1 MVAHTTHHTFLIGP
15 FAKSDSFHCSRC
27 ILQYLNQYPY
37 SCNNIFEPHTLLT
50 HTYSLSISQFV
61 CESLGI
67 CYFQRYST
75 TRKNSCKTI
84 SRSSVGHVPWTL
96 MLRLPPGH
104 MKLNQVHASGS
115 GPYWPT
121 DPSHLASNELSLSC
135 ALNPHYLP
143 TCGPGTISSPHP
155 LPTPD
160 PLSSPAAAPTPSQ
173 APSIAPMQLCHQRES
188 PSNPD

>member
-1 MVAHTTHHTFLIGP
+1 MG
-15 FAKSDSFHCSRC
+15 
-27 ILQYLNQYPY
+27 
-37 SCNNIFEPHTLLT
+37 LLSK
-50 HTYSLSISQFV
+50 HS
-61 CESLGI
+61 
-67 CYFQRYST
+67 
-75 TRKNSCKTI
+75 
-84 SRSSVGHVPWTL
+84 SSVPLVLKPDTGAITQEFHMVFDNWFSTITTSIDNLPDFRLTEWACMLGDRMYQFIESNKHAQPAVPWTL

-173 APSIAPMQLCHQRES
+173 DPSTAPMQLCHQRES